1 MAAERPSTIA
11 RLQVRNFK
19 GFRHLDAPLREFNVL
34 VGPNASGKSSVVEA
48 LRFVRDV
55 AFQGLDNAVSLQG
68 GVKYLRNLKLGDS
81 EEFKLALEVDSP
93 GRSFVLLGH
102 SEHRR
107 AVHADAARFTHRLSL
122 RFKKGER
129 GFEVSEDS
137 VLTELRFY
145 HAGRHANGGSGQ
157 VASER
162 KELGTGS
169 VKFEAVRGE
178 LKREVNLP
186 KGLNLHKA
194 DLVPEYLQRIEVP
207 RARSVAFGPSTF
219 LFFLSLAMAHP
230 QQWPADLA
238 TSLGIYD
245 FDPKLPR
252 RAAPIT
258 ARAELEENG
267 SNLALVL
274 KSVLRDKSRKRTL
287 TNLASDLLDFVRS
300 LAVESV
306 ADKSLLLKVKEN
318 FFKEMLPASSL
329 SDGTINIIALLVA
342 LYFEAKSVVVIE
354 EPERSIHPKLIERV
368 VSMMKEAAKQR
379 QVIVTTQSAELVRHC
394 EVEDLLF
401 VSRDKEGFCQVT
413 RPAAS
418 QQVRAF
424 LEGGL
429 ELADLHEVGVLGP

>member
-1 MAAERPSTIA
+1 MAAGRPLTIA

-81 EEFKLALEVDSP
+81 EEFKFVLETDSPSRFLFAGRLLEVHEA
-93 GRSFVLLGH
+93 RVY
-102 SEHRR
+102 
-107 AVHADAARFTHRLSL
+107 ADASRFTHTLSL

-129 GFEVSEDS
+129 GFELAEDS
-137 VLTELRFY
+137 VCAPLRFY
-145 HAGRHANGGSGQ
+145 RRGRHANGGSGPG
-157 VASER
+157 AAER
-162 KELGTGS
+162 EELGNGS
-169 VKFEAVRGE
+169 SKLEQVRGR
-178 LKREVNLP
+178 LRVTTAPP
-186 KGLNLHKA
+186 KGL
-194 DLVPEYLQRIEVP
+194 DLSQVGLAPFSGELEVPERE
-207 RARSVAFGPSTF
+207 SVAFGMTRSF
-219 LFFLSLAMAHP
+219 FFLPMEHPRTSWSLPTA
-230 QQWPADLA
+230 
-238 TSLGIYD
+238 LGIYD

-274 KSVLRDKSRKRTL
+274 KSILRDKGKKRAL
-287 TNLASDLLDFVRS
+287 ENLASDLLDFVRS

-306 ADKSLLLKVKEN
+306 ADKSLLLKVKEH

-394 EVEDLLF
+394 DVEDLLF

-413 RPAAS
+413 RPAES